1 MEFQNSDLFPNSQ
14 NMSDAKK
21 AAEVYRA
28 KLGILN
34 RYKYLNVNIIKKIMY
49 SFQKV
54 GKDNN
59 ESKKSKAEESEDVN
73 RNTTSLRKEDRLD
86 TIESDQESFPKI
98 RERSNTLDSKLSGS
112 IFQQK

>member
-34 RYKYLNVNIIKKIMY
+34 RY

-54 GKDNN
+54 RKDNN

-73 RNTTSLRKEDRLD
+73 RNTTSLKKEDRLD